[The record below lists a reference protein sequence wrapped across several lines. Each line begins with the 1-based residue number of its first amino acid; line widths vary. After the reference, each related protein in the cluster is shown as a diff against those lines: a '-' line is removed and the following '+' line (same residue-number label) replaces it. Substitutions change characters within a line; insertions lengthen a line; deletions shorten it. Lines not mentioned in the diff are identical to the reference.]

1 MNNTIRHDRDG
12 GFTVMNRNQVLKE
25 IDEQTIEELSCKYK
39 MSISTF
45 WMRLKEFQE
54 EVQQQE
60 EWAVIRVHPKWIN
73 GISHL
78 LESKGIPHEIPGDFE
93 LIEKYE
99 SKL

>member
-1 MNNTIRHDRDG
+1 MLTPDI
-12 GFTVMNRNQVLKE
+12 TTMNRNQVLKE
-25 IDEQTIEELSCKYK
+25 INEQTIEQLSSKYK

-54 EVQQQE
+54 EVQEQE

-78 LESKGIPHEIPGDFE
+78 LDSKGIPHEIPGDFE
-93 LIEKYE
+93 LIEKYD
-99 SKL
+99 SKF

>member
-1 MNNTIRHDRDG
+1 
-12 GFTVMNRNQVLKE
+12 MNRNQVLKE
-25 IDEQTIEELSCKYK
+25 IDEQTIAQLSSKYK

-60 EWAVIRVHPKWIN
+60 EWAVIRVHLKWIN

-78 LESKGIPHEIPGDFE
+78 LDSKGIPHEIPGDFE

-99 SKL
+99 SSRILRR

>member
-1 MNNTIRHDRDG
+1 
-12 GFTVMNRNQVLKE
+12 MNRNQVLKE
-25 IDEQTIEELSCKYK
+25 IDEQTIEQLSSKYK

-54 EVQQQE
+54 EVQEQE

-73 GISHL
+73 GISHIL
-78 LESKGIPHEIPGDFE
+78 DSKGIPHEIPGDFE

-99 SKL
+99 SKLK

>member
-1 MNNTIRHDRDG
+1 
-12 GFTVMNRNQVLKE
+12 MNRNQVLKE
-25 IDEQTIEELSCKYK
+25 IDEQTIEELSSKYK

-54 EVQQQE
+54 EVQAQE

-78 LESKGIPHEIPGDFE
+78 LDNKGIPHEIPGDFE

-99 SKL
+99 SKF

>member
-1 MNNTIRHDRDG
+1 
-12 GFTVMNRNQVLKE
+12 MNRNQVLKE
-25 IDEQTIEELSCKYK
+25 IDEQTIEQLSSKYK

-54 EVQQQE
+54 EVQAQE

-73 GISHL
+73 GISHIL
-78 LESKGIPHEIPGDFE
+78 DSKGIPHEIPGDFE

-99 SKL
+99 GKLK

>member
-1 MNNTIRHDRDG
+1 
-12 GFTVMNRNQVLKE
+12 MNRNQVLKE
-25 IDEQTIEELSCKYK
+25 IAEDNITKLSRKYK
-39 MSISTF
+39 MANSTF
-45 WMRLKEFQE
+45 RIRLKEFQD
-54 EVQQQE
+54 EVQHQE

-78 LESKGIPHEIPGDFE
+78 LDSKGIPHEIPGDFE

>member
-1 MNNTIRHDRDG
+1 
-12 GFTVMNRNQVLKE
+12 MNRDQVLKE
-25 IDEQTIEELSCKYK
+25 IDEQTIEQLSSKYK

-45 WMRLKEFQE
+45 WMRLKEFQD
-54 EVQQQE
+54 EVLEQE

-78 LESKGIPHEIPGDFE
+78 LDSKGIPHEIPGDFE

-99 SKL
+99 NNFVHL

>member
-1 MNNTIRHDRDG
+1 
-12 GFTVMNRNQVLKE
+12 MNRNQVLKE
-25 IDEQTIEELSCKYK
+25 IDEQTIAQLSAKYK

-54 EVQQQE
+54 EVQAQE

-78 LESKGIPHEIPGDFE
+78 LDNKGIPHEIPGDFE

-99 SKL
+99 SKF

>member
-1 MNNTIRHDRDG
+1 
-12 GFTVMNRNQVLKE
+12 MNRNQVLKE
-25 IDEQTIEELSCKYK
+25 IDEQTIEQLSSKYK

-78 LESKGIPHEIPGDFE
+78 LDTKGIPHEIPGDFE

-99 SKL
+99 NNFVHL

>member
-1 MNNTIRHDRDG
+1 M
-12 GFTVMNRNQVLKE
+12 TVMNRNQVLKE
-25 IDEQTIEELSCKYK
+25 IDEQTIEQLSCKYK

-45 WMRLKEFQE
+45 WKRLKEFQE
-54 EVQQQE
+54 EILEQE

-78 LESKGIPHEIPGDFE
+78 LDSKGIPHDIPGDFE

-99 SKL
+99 SNFVHL